1 MNNIRIGN
9 DIRLNL
15 TLRGPQD
22 YDQSNIKQIKCF
34 LINEAC
40 GDFGCGGCC
49 ESGPCPIDRRFPREP
64 FPQFY
69 TPTRYTLHS
78 CGKPQYYADPWNI
91 KRHYSNFDMG
101 FHNYHWWP
109 EYHGFG
115 IYPGHFVDPCHHHGC
130 CHDDHRC
137 CGGCD
142 IIHGHRPMHKSMD
155 IFRIAG
161 NHHCPHHHCEPHC
174 CGRDCTYHAP
184 CLILE
189 GKNRVSCYFPAQDQ
203 TMCGTYKLVVVLVV
217 YEPGWGK
224 SNLHTYTI
232 DYGTVFNLVDDET
245 GMSGDLTI
253 DVDYNKIIGREVT
266 KIVVTNPALTVNS
279 NDTLIIGE
287 NDITG
292 TLYEISTIVSDNVV
306 KIYNPKDWQYDKL
319 EFISDN
325 EDVLTINENGKITTK
340 EVEVD
345 TTVKVTVRNSVNP
358 DVMYEFY
365 VLIKTNKTMVSEIKV
380 FPAAQKIRKGE
391 SAKFTVWV
399 RGNKLTG
406 GFKIYTK

>member
-40 GDFGCGGCC
+40 DCCGGCC
-49 ESGPCPIDRRFPREP
+49 DSGPCPINRRFPREP

-69 TPTRYTLHS
+69 TPTKYTLHS

-115 IYPGHFVDPCHHHGC
+115 VCPGHFVDH
-130 CHDDHRC
+130 C

-142 IIHGHRPMHKSMD
+142 IVHGHRPMNHSLD
-155 IFRIAG
+155 ICRIAG
-161 NHHCPHHHCEPHC
+161 NHHCPCHNHCEPKC
-174 CGRDCTYHAP
+174 CGRDCTYLAP

-203 TMCGTYKLVVVLVV
+203 MMCGSYKLTVVLVV

-232 DYGTVFNLVDDET
+232 DYGTVFNLVDDSS

-253 DVDYNKIIGREVT
+253 DVDYNKIIGREVS
-266 KIVVTNPALTVNS
+266 KITVTNPALVLSS
-279 NDTLIIGE
+279 NDTLILGE
-287 NDITG
+287 SDIAG
-292 TLYEISTIVSDNVV
+292 NVYEIQTVV
-306 KIYNPKDWQYDKL
+306 ADSVIKIFNPKDWQYDRL
-319 EFISDN
+319 EFISN
-325 EDVLTINENGKITTK
+325 NKDVLTVDENGKITTK
-340 EVEVD
+340 EVDND
-345 TTVKVTVRNSVNP
+345 TTVKITVINTQNP
-358 DVMYEFY
+358 DVYYEFY
-365 VLIKTNKTMVSEIKV
+365 VMVKSNNTMVTEIKV
-380 FPAAQKIRKGE
+380 FPAAQRIKKGKN
-391 SAKFTVWV
+391 AKFTVWV